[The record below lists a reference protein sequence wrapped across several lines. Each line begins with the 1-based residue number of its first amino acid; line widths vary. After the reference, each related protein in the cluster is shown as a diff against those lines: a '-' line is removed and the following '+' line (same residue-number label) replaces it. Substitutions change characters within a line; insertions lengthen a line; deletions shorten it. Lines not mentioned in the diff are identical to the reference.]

1 MISYNKIDTL
11 ENHIPLLSNDAIGSD
26 VWSRI
31 ECAFRERIDAVEL
44 FLADVAGRFRFRSV
58 LQSDENETAQ
68 ILAERTHLAAQLPN
82 FQKRIWLASADL
94 VCDSDGDFWFV
105 DDHFCCPFGLGR
117 VASLLRQSPAP
128 DSDSAFA
135 CFQNAVRKGIRK
147 QVTDDNS
154 AIVLGSGTFN
164 TAYRENRFFAEF
176 LGLPYV
182 TRQRLEMRPNG
193 MFFSDKNSPQRIQ
206 LVVRRLQ
213 DEDLDSSCYR
223 VNSMQG
229 VRGLV
234 KGAQRGHVRL
244 LNAAGTSLL
253 NHRIIGRHIPQM
265 IRFYLNKEPLL
276 PTVPTAPVTA
286 RDIAGE
292 PDIPHDVILRT
303 DNSMDLLKP
312 LVGPTCSDAE
322 RSRYLQKMS
331 GSSGGFVKRA
341 ILKHVRGGQ
350 GAAQYSLRVFSAG
363 TNRRI
368 ILRGGLRRQCY
379 ADGTPLRPVTQD
391 ETATAALIADQH
403 VRP

>member
-11 ENHIPLLSNDAIGSD
+11 ENHVPLVSDDAIGSD
-26 VWSRI
+26 AWGRI

-68 ILAERTHLAAQLPN
+68 ILAERSHLAAHLPN

-94 VCDSDGDFWFV
+94 VCDSGGDFWFV

-117 VASLLRQSPAP
+117 VASLLRQSPDPA
-128 DSDSAFA
+128 SYSAFA
-135 CFQNAVRKGIRK
+135 CFQKAVREGIRK

-193 MFFSDKNSPQRIQ
+193 LFFGDKNSPQRIQ

-234 KGAQRGHVRL
+234 KGAQRGQVRL

-253 NHRIIGRHIPQM
+253 NHRLIGRHIPQM

-276 PTVPTAPVTA
+276 PTVPTEPVTGKELA
-286 RDIAGE
+286 RVSG
-292 PDIPHDVILRT
+292 IPHDVILRT

-312 LVGPTCSDAE
+312 LVGQSCSDAE

-331 GSSGGFVKRA
+331 SLSCGFVKRTV
-341 ILKHVRGGQ
+341 LKQATGGQ

-363 TNRRI
+363 TNKRI

-379 ADGTPLRPVTQD
+379 ADGTPLRPITQD
-391 ETATAALIADQH
+391 ETVSAAVIADQN